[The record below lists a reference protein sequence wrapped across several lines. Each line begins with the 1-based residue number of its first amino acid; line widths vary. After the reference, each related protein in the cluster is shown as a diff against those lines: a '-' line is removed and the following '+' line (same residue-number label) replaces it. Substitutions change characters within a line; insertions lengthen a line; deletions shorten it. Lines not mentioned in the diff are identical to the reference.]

1 MTSRILTTLISISC
15 LAAAGTALADCGASG
30 TLAGTRKAYQSGQ
43 QLERAG
49 NASAAFAA
57 YIEAQEP
64 TCEPNPIEIDA
75 ARRAAALAL
84 PLGAAAEKNG
94 DFEHAFRY
102 YEDGGQYAAADRAL
116 MKWVRAR
123 PDDPSVFA
131 QARETLD
138 ARTLPAFENNNQVRL
153 SITGAYQ
160 PDPRNLAEVLAMP
173 AKGAERAFAQEAQ
186 AFDEQYLR
194 EYVQVI
200 QSRPDDPTD
209 FDALQASANVQQ
221 AFAQKWGQ
229 DRLKGSRDALSL
241 VQSWIGVSS
250 DRAWSERTQA
260 QRHERLEQRVAT
272 LTKSYPGAPELL
284 EAAIDYVHAMNL
296 ERADTRVGTIEAQAG
311 RLGDE
316 ASAKHRPGLAA
327 EYYDVARQEA
337 KARAEQER
345 SRQQAMAKMQPSID
359 QMQRQAAQIQK
370 VFSDPAKVKAMQEQ
384 ARALQRSLQEQQ
396 KAKAAG
402 KTARPDD
409 LEKELG
415 L

>member
-1 MTSRILTTLISISC
+1 
-15 LAAAGTALADCGASG
+15 
-30 TLAGTRKAYQSGQ
+30 
-43 QLERAG
+43 
-49 NASAAFAA
+49 
-57 YIEAQEP
+57 
-64 TCEPNPIEIDA
+64 
-75 ARRAAALAL
+75 
-84 PLGAAAEKNG
+84 
-94 DFEHAFRY
+94 
-102 YEDGGQYAAADRAL
+102 
-116 MKWVRAR
+116 
-123 PDDPSVFA
+123 
-131 QARETLD
+131 
-138 ARTLPAFENNNQVRL
+138 VRL